1 MIMNLENW
9 LAVPLKRTNATAV
22 ASTLCAMLFLVAYEA
37 EKIEQIQFMRAYAIL
52 LMAVHIAF
60 HVGTLNALKF
70 MALLQLAHAEHAL
83 TSYRDPRR
91 ISHLDLA
98 AAWLGFYSVSPCLTI
113 L

>member
-1 MIMNLENW
+1 MNLENW
-9 LAVPLKRTNATAV
+9 LAVPLKRTNATAI
-22 ASTLCAMLFLVAYEA
+22 ASTLCAMLFLVAYEP
-37 EKIEQIQFMRAYAIL
+37 EEIEQIQFMRAYAIL
-52 LMAVHIAF
+52 FMAVHIAS

-70 MALLQLAHAEHAL
+70 MAQLRLAHAERAL

-113 L
+113 P